1 MPDITPAEM
10 ARRFRK
16 NADDC
21 DRVAAINP
29 IRSSSRDRLTRMAA
43 RYRSL
48 ADTIEWNQAARSPA
62 HVDIRPRR
70 L

>member
-1 MPDITPAEM
+1 MPNITPAEM

-21 DRVAAINP
+21 DRVAAINH
-29 IRSSSRDRLTRMAA
+29 IRRISRERLTRTAM
-43 RYRSL
+43 RYRAL
-48 ADTIEWNQAARSPA
+48 ADTIELDQPARAPA
-62 HVDIRPRR
+62 NPDIRPRR